1 MKMDVSTRDESAP
14 DVEKKGKALRAAQE
28 LFGRYGF
35 KKTTVDEIAEA
46 AGMSKRT
53 VYEVLKS
60 KENILAELVMSEA
73 LSFRRF
79 LLGEIKPLTN
89 PTEKFKLFCNLCTR
103 YFDENPFLGQVLF
116 DPEGLYIPFL
126 GDEIQTIEQG
136 MQDIIAGLLREGVRK
151 GVFREMDIRGN
162 TQAVFVLFR
171 GFTYHR
177 GASQEGNREW
187 VDFILRA
194 ITAQP

>member
-1 MKMDVSTRDESAP
+1 MRNDALATQEETALDL
-14 DVEKKGKALRAAQE
+14 EKKGRVLKAALD

-60 KENILAELVMSEA
+60 KENILAELVMAEA
-73 LSFRRF
+73 LSFRKF
-79 LLGEIKPLTN
+79 LLGQIKPLSD
-89 PTEKFKLFCNLCTR
+89 PIAKFRLFCGLSTH

-116 DPEGLYIPFL
+116 DPEGLYAPFL
-126 GDEIQTIEQG
+126 GGEIHTVEQG
-136 MQDIIAGLLREGVRK
+136 MQDIIAGILREGVRK
-151 GVFREMDIRGN
+151 EIFSEMDIQGN
-162 TQAVFVLFR
+162 AQAAFVLFR

-177 GASQEGNREW
+177 GPLQEGNKEW

-194 ITAQP
+194 VLA